1 MTEASIRRVDK
12 YDGQLIYKDGQLIY
26 DLGNYLGGG
35 AAGSVYQGIG
45 YPNEKQVAVKV
56 LKPIG
61 FKLLPSAQLRSCT
74 PILKGKSLSQVNSY
88 SSKYILDSMYFHRIN
103 VMGRPI

>member
-74 PILKGKSLSQVNSY
+74 PILKGKSLSQVNSC
-88 SSKYILDSMYFHRIN
+88 L
-103 VMGRPI
+103 